1 MSPENLFAVAL
12 RLMAV
17 WFLVL
22 GFITIASMA
31 TGPFAT
37 FLVGTGLMVVATV
50 VYPFRRDG
58 AL

>member
-22 GFITIASMA
+22 GVITIASMA

-50 VYPFRRDG
+50 VYPFRRDEV
-58 AL
+58 L